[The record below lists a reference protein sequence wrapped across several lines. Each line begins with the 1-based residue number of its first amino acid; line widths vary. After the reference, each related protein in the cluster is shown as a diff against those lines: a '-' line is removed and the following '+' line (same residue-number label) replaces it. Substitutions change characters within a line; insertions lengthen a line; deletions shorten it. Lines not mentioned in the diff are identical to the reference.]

1 MQPKKFNLS
10 FLPLFEQDLNEI
22 IDYIALTLKNPEA
35 AMRLV
40 DDVEIAIMKRLEM
53 PISFSPYPS
62 AKKRKYPYYRIYV
75 RNFCIFYVVI
85 DNTME
90 VRRILYQRRDFDHL
104 WFP

>member
-53 PISFSPYPS
+53 PLSFSPYPS

-75 RNFCIFYVVI
+75 VI
-85 DNTME
+85 DDTME